1 MESRICASGAAGHEH
16 ELRCSPVTATL
27 LTRAAAGWLV
37 AAVAMAALW
46 RWHLHLRKAGLA
58 EAASPLVTAAL
69 AVIYANV
76 GGGPSVHSSAIA
88 WMIGSWG
95 ARLGVYLLWDEVLDR
110 PAIPGLR
117 ESIWIFE
124 RRAVDALFFALPAL
138 LASFNPA
145 TALSTVELAAASVW
159 LVAFAGE
166 TTADRQFVRW
176 RRERASVAGAPEPT
190 VDGVQVVDAHICRVG
205 VWRYVPYAHE
215 VFELV
220 TWIAHAAFVWTSP
233 IGWIAAACPIAVAYR
248 VATNGTGRAHL

>member
-1 MESRICASGAAGHEH
+1 M
-16 ELRCSPVTATL
+16 TATL
-27 LTRAAAGWLV
+27 LTRAAAGWLI

-58 EAASPLVTAAL
+58 EAASPLVTGAL

-76 GGGPSVHSSAIA
+76 ADGASVHSSAIA

-95 ARLGVYLLWDEVLDR
+95 ARLGVYLLWDEVLER
-110 PAIPGLR
+110 PATPGLR
-117 ESIWIFE
+117 QSIWTFQ
-124 RRAVDALFFALPAL
+124 RRAVDALLFALPAL
-138 LASFNPA
+138 LASFNRA
-145 TALSTVELAAASVW
+145 TALSTVELAAAAAW

-176 RRERASVAGAPEPT
+176 RRGRASAADKPEPA
-190 VDGVQVVDAHICRVG
+190 VDGVQVMDADVCRVG

-220 TWIAHAAFVWTSP
+220 TWIAHAVFVWTSP
-233 IGWIAAACPIAVAYR
+233 FGWIAAACPIAVAYR
-248 VATNGTGRAHL
+248 AATGGTRRAQL

>member
-1 MESRICASGAAGHEH
+1 M
-16 ELRCSPVTATL
+16 TATL
-27 LTRAAAGWLV
+27 LTRAAAGSLV
-37 AAVAMAALW
+37 ASVAMAALW

-58 EAASPLVTAAL
+58 EAASPLVTGAL

-76 GGGPSVHSSAIA
+76 GDGASVHSSAIA

-95 ARLGVYLLWDEVLDR
+95 ARLGVYLLWDEVLER
-110 PAIPGLR
+110 PATPGLR
-117 ESIWIFE
+117 EALWTFE
-124 RRAVDALFFALPAL
+124 RRAAEAVFFALPAL
-138 LASFNPA
+138 FASFNRA
-145 TALSTVELAAASVW
+145 TALSPAELAAAAVW

-176 RRERASVAGAPEPT
+176 RRERASATDESEPA
-190 VDGVQVVDAHICRVG
+190 VDGVQVVDAHVCRVG

-233 IGWIAAACPIAVAYR
+233 FGWIAAACPIAVAYR
-248 VATNGTGRAHL
+248 AATTGTRHAQL

>member
-1 MESRICASGAAGHEH
+1 M
-16 ELRCSPVTATL
+16 TATL
-27 LTRAAAGWLV
+27 LARAAGGWLV

-46 RWHLHLRKAGLA
+46 RWQLHLRKAGVA

-76 GGGPSVHSSAIA
+76 GDGAAVHSSAIA

-95 ARLGVYLLWDEVLDR
+95 ARLGVYLLWDEVLER
-110 PAIPGLR
+110 PATPGLR
-117 ESIWIFE
+117 ESIWRFQ

-138 LASFNPA
+138 LASFNRA
-145 TALSTVELAAASVW
+145 TALSTVELAAAAVW
-159 LVAFAGE
+159 LAAFAGE

-176 RRERASVAGAPEPT
+176 RRERVSAAALEPA
-190 VDGVQVVDAHICRVG
+190 VDGVPVIDAHGCRVG

-233 IGWIAAACPIAVAYR
+233 FGWLAAACPISVAYR
-248 VATNGTGRAHL
+248 VATTGTRRAQL